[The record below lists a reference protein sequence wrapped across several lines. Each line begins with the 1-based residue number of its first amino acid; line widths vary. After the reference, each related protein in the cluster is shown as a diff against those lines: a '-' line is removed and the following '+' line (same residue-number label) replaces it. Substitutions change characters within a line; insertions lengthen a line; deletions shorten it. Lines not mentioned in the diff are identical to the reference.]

1 MNTSVPRSLIKIF
14 YNLKYEPWEPN
25 ITTLVNFDAKW
36 KDLLPANTPVPTPL
50 DDAHK
55 DKAGVFEGGGYIA
68 KGIYRPMDHCMMR
81 DYAPFCPACSRA
93 ILQMIDYFTDKPI
106 KH

>member
-1 MNTSVPRSLIKIF
+1 
-14 YNLKYEPWEPN
+14 
-25 ITTLVNFDAKW
+25 
-36 KDLLPANTPVPTPL
+36 
-50 DDAHK
+50 
-55 DKAGVFEGGGYIA
+55 
-68 KGIYRPMDHCMMR
+68 MDHCMMR

>member
-1 MNTSVPRSLIKIF
+1 MYNFYAMGTADNPRTPVVFVHEFGHSF
-14 YNLKYEPWEPN
+14 
-25 ITTLVNFDAKW
+25 
-36 KDLLPANTPVPTPL
+36 ANTPAL
-50 DDAHK
+50 SLWASSN
-55 DKAGVFEGGGYIA
+55 GV
-68 KGIYRPMDHCMMR
+68 GIGVLVGRRSFHLASKLTKVVMFGSQDHCMMR